1 MLDSEDQD
9 SDLFNFKEF
18 EAILKSK
25 LQKAGFKPPI
35 IRREKVLE
43 ETDFVMVMDPENLSY
58 GC

>member
-1 MLDSEDQD
+1 M
-9 SDLFNFKEF
+9 FNFKEF

-35 IRREKVLE
+35 IRRERVTE
-43 ETDFVMVMDPENLSY
+43 EPDFVMIMEQEDLSH